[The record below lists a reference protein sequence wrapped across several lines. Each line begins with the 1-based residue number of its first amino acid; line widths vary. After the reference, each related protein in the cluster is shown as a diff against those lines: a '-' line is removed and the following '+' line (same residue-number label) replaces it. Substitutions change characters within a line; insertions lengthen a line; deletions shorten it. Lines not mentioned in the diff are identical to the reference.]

1 MNGIEIYID
10 ESGDFGP
17 FDERCPFYIVTMVF
31 HETVDALYAQI
42 QDLEYRLS
50 FLGLEDH
57 CIHSSPA
64 IRGEGEYYGTDLV
77 LRRKMMSNFAGFI
90 RRTNLRYKCF
100 FIKKKPDS
108 TEQDVVE
115 SLRNVFDPFLTEHFI
130 RLSAYSQIMVAY
142 DKGQKLLSRLITET
156 FQNRFANVRLT
167 KVLPIHS
174 RVFQVAD
181 FICTL
186 KRMSYRLET
195 TGALAKGEQIFF
207 GSESNF
213 RRNWLK
219 PFLRLEWGTGS

>member
-50 FLGLEDH
+50 LLGLEDH

-64 IRGEGEYYGTDLV
+64 IRGEGVYYGTDTV

-100 FIKKKPDS
+100 FIEKRPND
-108 TEQDVVE
+108 TEEAVVK
-115 SLRNVFDPFLTEHFI
+115 SLRGVFDPFLTANFK

-142 DKGQKLLSRLITET
+142 DKGQKLLSRLISET
-156 FQNRFANVRLT
+156 FQQRFPNVCLT

-174 RVFQVAD
+174 RAFQVAD

-195 TGALAKGEQIFF
+195 TGSLAKSELVFF
-207 GSESNF
+207 GTVANF
-213 RRNWLK
+213 RKNWLK
-219 PFLRLEWGTGS
+219 PFLKLEWSP